1 MTHPVDTH
9 VGARLRKM
17 RKAAGMSQ
25 STLAERLGITF
36 QQVQKY
42 ERGTNRISASK
53 LHDAAL
59 VLGVAISEFFDGLQA
74 MGDTQAPDPLAS
86 KVSTEPHLRRL
97 VELYQKVPTPEE
109 RKRIL
114 DLVEVVARR
123 G

>member
-59 VLGVAISEFFDGLQA
+59 VLGVAIQDFFEGLNS
-74 MGDTQAPDPLAS
+74 DTPAPDPIAS
-86 KVSTEPHLRRL
+86 KVTTEPHLRRL